1 MTEKLCLVQWTR
13 EKCIDHRG
21 SSRIC
26 LIKLFVHIKCIFI
39 LFVYVCVHDHVYV
52 HMCMHVCVCKGQ
64 KNNLGL
70 FSQMPSIFCL
80 KGLSLNWNFP
90 KHIRPESFRG
100 NNNNITAS
108 YHWWHYKHMPQEACQ
123 FCMWVWRIE
132 FTSSCLRQKNFINRT
147 ISLCPKIKSW
157 T

>member
-52 HMCMHVCVCKGQ
+52 HMCMHVCVCEGQ

-90 KHIRPESFRG
+90 KHIRSESFRG
-100 NNNNITAS
+100 NNNNVTPS
-108 YHWWHYKHMPQEACQ
+108 YHWWHYKHMPPCPVLYVGLEN
-123 FCMWVWRIE
+123 RIHILMLVAE
-132 FTSSCLRQKNFINRT
+132 ELYQQSYL
-147 ISLCPKIKSW
+147 SLCPKIKSW